1 VDSFEKAVQVLRRH
15 KRTQTSFAWSFL
27 ILGLL
32 LIALGAWGE
41 HSTNERIS
49 EAIKAFYD
57 SPILAIAAISSTP
70 ASIVTARFNLFAGIW
85 FTAIGCAL
93 FFRKDA
99 KAVVLLKLVDHLGL
113 SGERDENP
121 NRKRNA

>member
-1 VDSFEKAVQVLRRH
+1 
-15 KRTQTSFAWSFL
+15 
-27 ILGLL
+27 
-32 LIALGAWGE
+32 
-41 HSTNERIS
+41 
-49 EAIKAFYD
+49 
-57 SPILAIAAISSTP
+57 LAIAAISSTP

-113 SGERDENP
+113 SGERDDDP